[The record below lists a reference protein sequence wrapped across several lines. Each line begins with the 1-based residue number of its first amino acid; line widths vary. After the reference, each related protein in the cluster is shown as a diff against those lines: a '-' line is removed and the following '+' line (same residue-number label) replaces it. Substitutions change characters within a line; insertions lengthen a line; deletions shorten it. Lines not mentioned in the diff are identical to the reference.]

1 MRLMGS
7 SWVRFWAL
15 QAALWLIVRSCLQ
28 EGCSAPPRNRDELV
42 QSPQRKDKAAVLL
55 QLSNFRGRSD
65 CPFGLNCSS
74 VKMNV
79 TASLSLSSAM
89 PSASDSWQ
97 WQGQKEVLLNEMFT
111 FWDAFRDPLTGL
123 YCDSLYF
130 GDSNSCGEDNN
141 LYSSAA
147 TGMGLIADC
156 VFAELGLLSRSVAN
170 ERALQTINS
179 FIQSWPRENFSGFFV
194 HFTSRSFEAETEFST
209 VDTAEMAMGALFA
222 GNYLGGVVQVAATK
236 LASMTSWEDAIKSAT
251 EPTIWPVVNSTTGE
265 FSGLIKP
272 FNEYFIVAYIGK
284 LYDSRKASSY
294 FENYFATASDLPP
307 KGYGGY
313 PVQRSYKHYDL
324 ETDQPALYM
333 SSFIPQFCFFQTS
346 YFSKSPY
353 YAQKLFPAWLK
364 ADMKYWD
371 ESLDGSSEIWGQK
384 VDGKVF
390 GSGAGPSPL
399 GYEANQIKNNPDL
412 VFSAPIMAGFL
423 PAADSVTREEINLK
437 LVWLYEND
445 ICAYT
450 KQLPGSKQA
459 KVLWRCSIKKPEWRA
474 TSADSIDFSTMVLGF
489 AFNFL
494 PAGFYEAYAA

>member
-1 MRLMGS
+1 
-7 SWVRFWAL
+7 
-15 QAALWLIVRSCLQ
+15 
-28 EGCSAPPRNRDELV
+28 
-42 QSPQRKDKAAVLL
+42 
-55 QLSNFRGRSD
+55 
-65 CPFGLNCSS
+65 
-74 VKMNV
+74 MNV

-272 FNEYFIVAYIGK
+272 FNEYFI
-284 LYDSRKASSY
+284 ASSY

-437 LVWLYEND
+437 LVSWFRLRCFFIFVVVGFAVVCRCCIICFYFLFDTLSDCKVWLYEND

-450 KQLPGSKQA
+450 KQL
-459 KVLWRCSIKKPEWRA
+459 
-474 TSADSIDFSTMVLGF
+474 GF
-489 AFNFL
+489 A
-494 PAGFYEAYAA
+494 